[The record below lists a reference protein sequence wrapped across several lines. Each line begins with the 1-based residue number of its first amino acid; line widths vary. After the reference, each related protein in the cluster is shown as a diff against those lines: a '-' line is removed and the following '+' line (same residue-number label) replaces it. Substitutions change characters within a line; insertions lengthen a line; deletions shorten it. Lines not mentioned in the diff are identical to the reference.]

1 MPSRDPNEAHR
12 AATPL
17 ELLFD
22 LITVIAIAAAAAE
35 LHHAIAELHNVQG
48 IIGYSVTFFAIWW
61 AWMNYTWF
69 ASAYDNDDGVFR
81 MLTFLIMAGAFVLAA
96 GVSRFAGELDNS
108 IVVLGYIIMRVGMVM
123 LWLRAAYSDPL
134 HRRTAL
140 RYAVGILLAQVYW
153 VATWQMAGPEAPY
166 ILPLLGLGVIIELSV
181 PALAERG
188 DATPWHRHHI
198 MERYG
203 LLMIIVLGEIL
214 LSAVSAL
221 QASWAAEFDIR
232 QVHTALSALVICFAM
247 WWMYFSREE
256 HLPTNALT
264 HALQWGYGHFFVFAS
279 AAAVGAG
286 FGVLVDT
293 LSGEAKTTVQQGDL
307 AVAIPLAIYMMG
319 LWFVRDRLTISG
331 AAQWVLPVFAL
342 ALCALPF
349 AFPALEVIAALS
361 VGAVIL
367 RALLIKRMAA

>member
-1 MPSRDPNEAHR
+1 MRARDPHEVHR

-22 LITVIAIAAAAAE
+22 LISVIAIAAAAAE
-35 LHHAIAELHNVQG
+35 LHHAIADLHSIEG
-48 IIGYSVTFFAIWW
+48 LIGYGVTFFAIWW

-81 MLTFLIMAGAFVLAA
+81 LLTFVIMAGALVLAA

-108 IVVLGYIIMRVGMVM
+108 IVVLGYVIMRIGMVM
-123 LWLRAAYSDPL
+123 LWLRAAYNDPP

-140 RYAVGILLAQVYW
+140 RYAIGIVLAQLYW
-153 VATWQMAGPEAPY
+153 VATWQMAGPETPY
-166 ILPLLGLGVIIELSV
+166 MLPLIGLGIVIELAV

-232 QVHTALSALVICFAM
+232 QVHTALSALAICFAM
-247 WWMYFSREE
+247 WWMYFTREE
-256 HLPTNALT
+256 HLPTNALN
-264 HALQWGYGHFFVFAS
+264 HALQWGYGHFFVFAG

-307 AVAIPLAIYMMG
+307 AVAIPLAVYMMA
-319 LWFVRDRLTISG
+319 LWFVRDRLTVRG
-331 AAQWVLPVFAL
+331 AAQWVLPVFAVV
-342 ALCALPF
+342 LCALPF

-361 VGAVIL
+361 IAAVMV
-367 RALLIKRMAA
+367 RAALLKNQVV